1 MMFASDIVMYH
12 LPMRISDFTL
22 RDLRTF
28 CAVVDHSGFLAAQAV
43 LGMSQ
48 PAISAHIRDLETGLG
63 FTLCRRGR
71 SGFALTEKGKLVY
84 DYAKAMLSGI
94 EDCSARL
101 NALRSVLSGPLR
113 IGIVDSE
120 ANNPDLPL
128 HRAISR
134 FFAREQEVQLSLDIG
149 TPEALAKGLQNDE
162 LHVAIGP
169 FPNRQPNIRYLPI
182 YTEEHALYCG
192 RHHPLFSV
200 SDDEITRTRLAEHA
214 MTVRPY
220 LQRAELQGLD
230 APRVTA
236 SVSNMEGQAILIRSG
251 CFLGFLPVH
260 FAATWVSS
268 GEMRKLSLPGLG
280 WLSQFYVALRTNPE
294 PSDLTKAFV
303 QDVVDELLQGG
314 TQAGHHPTSYSR

>member
-1 MMFASDIVMYH
+1 MFASDFLMYI

-84 DYAKAMLSGI
+84 DHAKAMLAGI

-101 NALRSVLSGPLR
+101 NALRRVLSGPLR

-120 ANNPDLPL
+120 ADNPELPV
-128 HRAISR
+128 HRAVRR
-134 FFAREQEVQLSLDIG
+134 FFTREQEVQLTLDIG

-169 FPNRQPNIRYLPI
+169 FPNRQPNIRYVPI
-182 YTEEHALYCG
+182 YAEEHALYCG
-192 RHHPLFSV
+192 RDHPLFTLP
-200 SDDEITRTRLAEHA
+200 DADITPATLADHA

-220 LQRAELQGLD
+220 LQRAELAGLD

-260 FAATWVSS
+260 FAATWVAS
-268 GEMRKLSLPGLG
+268 GEMRRIALPGLG
-280 WLSQFYVALRTNPE
+280 WHSQFYVALRANPE

-303 QDVVDELLQGG
+303 QDVLDELVQGEG
-314 TQAGHHPTSYSR
+314 AE